1 MSVTE
6 IDDGY
11 KPLTA
16 VQVEEKLRQAVRDL
30 EAATDAYSAACDQA
44 AEAEYQ
50 WKLAEA
56 KTIVLNTGR
65 PVSASERHAK
75 VDHEDYYHFYKVAGG
90 SRDAAHERVRSARA
104 VLSAVQTAAGSF
116 RDQFQAANQAGWG
129 A

>member
-1 MSVTE
+1 MTVTE
-6 IDDGY
+6 INDGY

-30 EAATDAYSAACDQA
+30 ETATDAYSAACDQA

-56 KTIVLNTGR
+56 KTVVLKEG
-65 PVSASERHAK
+65 PVSALERRAK
-75 VDHEDYYHFYKVAGG
+75 VDHEDYYHFYKVSAGV
-90 SRDAAHERVRSARA
+90 RDAALERVRSARA

-116 RDQFQAANQAGWG
+116 RDQFGAANQAGWG